1 MFTELLRLRKMNNAR
16 IGNGLFLVG
25 SLIFTFDA
33 SIEAVE
39 ACSVRSMIRLC
50 ACLFFA
56 VGCFL
61 LMPEPQQE

>member
-1 MFTELLRLRKMNNAR
+1 MKNAWF
-16 IGNGLFLVG
+16 GNGLFLVG

-33 SIEAVE
+33 SLEVVE
-39 ACSVRSMIRLC
+39 TCSIRSIIRLC
-50 ACLFFA
+50 ACLSFT